1 MCGNFELMSNYKKT
15 KDLIPKVELD
25 ENFEQDKT
33 FFPSSSISVVQSDYS
48 LNQMKWGLIPVWAK
62 ESKIGNS
69 MFNAR
74 KETLLEKKS
83 FSPLLEKNRCVIISS
98 GYFEWKAKPEK
109 KHKQKYRVSI
119 PDMPVFAFAGLW
131 TKWVDKET
139 GEIIKSAT
147 IITTEPNELLANI
160 HHRMPVILNKNDI
173 NFWLDTKNIDFR
185 NANVYLKQLPS
196 ESFLVEEVST

>member
-1 MCGNFELMSNYKKT
+1 
-15 KDLIPKVELD
+15 
-25 ENFEQDKT
+25 
-33 FFPSSSISVVQSDYS
+33 
-48 LNQMKWGLIPVWAK
+48 
-62 ESKIGNS
+62 